1 MSYKVKILIPIIYLF
16 VVSPSLY
23 AQNSKI
29 KELENKRIQLKKEIK
44 QINGLLI
51 DNNK

>member
-1 MSYKVKILIPIIYLF
+1 MLKIQRF
-16 VVSPSLY
+16 
-23 AQNSKI
+23 

-51 DNNK
+51 DNNKQTKMAYW